1 MLNLRL
7 IKFCLFY
14 PIIHLCIFLF
24 NLLKGFLDFIFL
36 SLCYHISNFL
46 FFDCSPFCSILFMFQ
61 DGISLPSSPRLSM
74 IVSLKFL
81 LLFAPS
87 LFPSSLFLL
96 LWPLLHLEASLKC
109 LGMALCLGLDTP
121 SRRHSPGTW
130 RALSM
135 EENVSQPW
143 SWAHPAQNPAPYL
156 PALDYNR
163 VSPLSIG
170 FSLSEIRITIYP
182 CRTAKGKCLA
192 QNRHAE
198 NVISQPSS
206 SRSWSKVVSPYYL
219 HWPLMRTPLPPL
231 SFPIWRHVLMVTPL
245 PIVEGRPS

>member
-14 PIIHLCIFLF
+14 PIIHVCIFLF

-87 LFPSSLFLL
+87 LFLSSLFLL
-96 LWPLLHLEASLKC
+96 LWPLLRVGGFPQMSRDGSLVWGWTPLHGGILLVPGEHFPWRKMWASLGVGHTRLK
-109 LGMALCLGLDTP
+109 T
-121 SRRHSPGTW
+121 
-130 RALSM
+130 
-135 EENVSQPW
+135 Q
-143 SWAHPAQNPAPYL
+143 
-156 PALDYNR
+156 
-163 VSPLSIG
+163 
-170 FSLSEIRITIYP
+170 
-182 CRTAKGKCLA
+182 
-192 QNRHAE
+192 
-198 NVISQPSS
+198 
-206 SRSWSKVVSPYYL
+206 L
-219 HWPLMRTPLPPL
+219 HTFLL
-231 SFPIWRHVLMVTPL
+231 
-245 PIVEGRPS
+245 